1 MHQYPHHIGDFRG
14 GTVNMTRLER
24 WIYRDL
30 IEVYYDKEQPL
41 SLDLAALCRDIGV
54 RTDEEKAVVASMLDY
69 KFTKTDSGYVHDV
82 CERVIEE
89 YRAKADTARENGKK
103 GGRPRKSDGNPEK
116 PSGFSEEPSGN
127 PEETGLQTNHKPLT
141 NNQKPKESK
150 AIRAPRFD
158 AQAHL
163 ESLGVDPKIAVD
175 WLTLRKSK
183 RAAPTETAIGGIA
196 SEARRAGISLQSA
209 LKTACE
215 RGWQGFKAEWLAPN
229 GRDSPAGW
237 QSDNA
242 RTIAALTG
250 RDLERDRDESE
261 RTIDV

>member
-41 SLDLAALCRDIGV
+41 PLDLVALCRDIGV
-54 RTDEEKAVVASMLDY
+54 RTEDEKAVVVSVLDY
-69 KFTKTDSGYVHDV
+69 KFTKTDAGYVHDV

-103 GGRPRKSDGNPEK
+103 GGRPRKADSNQEK
-116 PSGFSEEPSGN
+116 PNGFPEEPSGI
-127 PEETGLQTNHKPLT
+127 PEETGSEANHKPLT
-141 NNQKPKESK
+141 NNHKPKESK

-163 ESLGVDPKIAVD
+163 ESLGVDPKVARD
-175 WLTLRKSK
+175 WLDIRKGK
-183 RAAPTETAIGGIA
+183 RLKPTETAMAGVFE
-196 SEARRAGISLQSA
+196 EAGKAGMAMADVIRLCC
-209 LKTACE
+209 T
-215 RGWQGFKAEWLAPN
+215 RGWGGFDASWMA
-229 GRDSPAGW
+229 RDSPKASHGNPKESRHSGFD
-237 QSDNA
+237 QIDYREGVNA
-242 RTIAALTG
+242 DG
-250 RDLERDRDESE
+250 SF
-261 RTIDV
+261 

>member
-54 RTDEEKAVVASMLDY
+54 RTDEEKGVVASVLDY

-103 GGRPRKSDGNPEK
+103 GGRPRKADGNQEK

-163 ESLGVDPKIAVD
+163 ESLGVDPKVAKD
-175 WLTLRKSK
+175 WLDIRKGK
-183 RAAPTETAIGGIA
+183 RLKPTETAFAGVLE
-196 SEARRAGISLQSA
+196 EAGKAGMTMADAVRLCC
-209 LKTACE
+209 T
-215 RGWQGFKAEWLAPN
+215 RGWGGFDANWTA
-229 GRDSPAGW
+229 RDSPKGSPGNSKASRHNGFD
-237 QSDNA
+237 Q
-242 RTIAALTG
+242 
-250 RDLERDRDESE
+250 
-261 RTIDV
+261 IDYREGVAEDGSF